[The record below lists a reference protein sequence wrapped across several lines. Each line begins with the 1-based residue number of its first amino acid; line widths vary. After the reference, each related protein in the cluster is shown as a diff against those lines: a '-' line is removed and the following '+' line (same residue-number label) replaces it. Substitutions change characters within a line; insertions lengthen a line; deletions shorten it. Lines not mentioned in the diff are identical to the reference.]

1 MEGKW
6 CITCPELPRLVILY
20 KENISHINTHNVI
33 ILAVTGS
40 LTAVFFVAVIGA
52 VVIVVAPPDGRYTP
66 FVVALKLSILTLIS
80 GWKKK
85 KKKQTREDIRVQMDD
100 HRNNMFMDKCSR

>member
-1 MEGKW
+1 MSQ
-6 CITCPELPRLVILY
+6 LVILY
-20 KENISHINTHNVI
+20 KETISHINTHNVL

-52 VVIVVAPPDGRYTP
+52 VVIVVAPPDCRYTP

-85 KKKQTREDIRVQMDD
+85 KKTNERGYQGPDG
-100 HRNNMFMDKCSR
+100 